1 MKWMFFAPLYAAL
14 FFGPTSA
21 AQEMESAHF
30 PSLAA
35 ALKISTPLTFCG
47 EPVPLEV
54 QEVRERLEKELLLT
68 LWDRPQAILWLKRSP
83 RYLSIIEKMLKAA
96 GLPDDIKYVALAES
110 ALRPHAG
117 SQKGAIGFWQF
128 RNGTGRLYGLRI
140 DRSVDERR
148 NIYLSTEAAIRYFR
162 ELKKTFGTWTLAA
175 AAFNMGE
182 NGLQTE
188 ILEQGTNDYYRLY
201 LALETQR
208 YVFRILSVKL
218 VLSDPARYGFHLSPE
233 DLYPPLEFDRVT
245 FDLSRETPIRAVAE
259 AAKTHFKMIK
269 DLNPEVRGYVLSSG
283 SHTLSVPKGA
293 ELGFQ
298 GRLRDILSEAALD
311 REEQVYVVKEGD
323 NLSSIAEQF
332 NIPLPAIILWNR
344 LDHNKPIHPGDRL
357 IIQR

>member
-1 MKWMFFAPLYAAL
+1 MKWIFFAPICAAL
-14 FFGPTSA
+14 LFGPASE
-21 AQEMESAHF
+21 AQEIESARF
-30 PSLAA
+30 PSLTA
-35 ALKISTPLTFCG
+35 ALKIPTPLTFCD

-54 QEVRERLEKELLLT
+54 QEVRERLDKELLLS
-68 LWDRPQAILWLKRSP
+68 LWDRPQVILWLKRSS
-83 RYLSIIEKMLKAA
+83 RYLSIIEKMLKDA
-96 GLPDDIKYVALAES
+96 GLPEDIKYAAIAES

-117 SQKGAIGFWQF
+117 SHKGAIGFWQF
-128 RNGTGRLYGLRI
+128 RKGTGRMYGLRI
-140 DRSVDERR
+140 DRRVDERR
-148 NIYLSTEAAIRYFR
+148 NIYPSTEAAIRYFR
-162 ELKKTFGTWTLAA
+162 ELKKTFGTWTLAT

-182 NGLQTE
+182 NGLMTE

-201 LALETQR
+201 LSLETQR
-208 YVFRILSVKL
+208 YVFRILSAKL
-218 VLSDPARYGFHLSPE
+218 ILSDPARYGFHLSPV

-245 FDLSRETPIRAVAE
+245 FDLARETPIRAVAE

-293 ELGFQ
+293 GLGFQ
-298 GRLRDILSEAALD
+298 ERLRGILTEAALD
-311 REEQVYVVKEGD
+311 REGQVYVVKQGD

-344 LDHNKPIHPGDRL
+344 LDPNQPIHPGDRL

>member
-1 MKWMFFAPLYAAL
+1 MKWMFFAPLCAAL
-14 FFGPTSA
+14 LFGPTCDA
-21 AQEMESAHF
+21 REMESARF

-35 ALKISTPLTFCG
+35 ALKVPTPLTFCD
-47 EPVPLEV
+47 ELVPLEV
-54 QEVRERLEKELLLT
+54 QEVRERLEKELLLS
-68 LWDRPQAILWLKRSP
+68 LWDRPQVILWLKRSS
-83 RYLSIIEKMLKAA
+83 RYLPVVEGMLKGA
-96 GLPDDIKYVALAES
+96 GLPEDIKYAAIAES

-117 SQKGAIGFWQF
+117 SHKGAIGFWQF
-128 RNGTGRLYGLRI
+128 RKATGRRYGLRI
-140 DRSVDERR
+140 DGRIDERR
-148 NIYLSTEAAIRYFR
+148 NIYTSTKAAIGYLR
-162 ELKKTFGTWTLAA
+162 ELKKTFGTWTLAL

-182 NGLQTE
+182 NGLMTE

-201 LALETQR
+201 LSLETQR

-218 VLSDPARYGFHLSPE
+218 ILSDPASYGFHLLPE

-245 FDLSRETPIRAVAE
+245 FDLSRETAIRAVAE

-283 SHTLSVPKGA
+283 SHTLSVPKGSGPG
-293 ELGFQ
+293 LQ
-298 GRLRDILSEAALD
+298 VRLTDLLAAKAAD
-311 REEQVYVVKEGD
+311 EEEQVYVVKEGD

-344 LDHNKPIHPGDRL
+344 LDPGRPIHPGDKL